1 MMSINITDNLH
12 KYLTGKVVFPVSNY
26 LLNRKHI
33 TRNFQSSLASQW
45 YSVELLRD
53 MQLKKLQQ
61 TIHYAFTSVPYYKK
75 KFTEIGLHP
84 NDIRELEDIEQIPPL
99 SRDELVKYHQQ
110 MVDYRL
116 APSVSIAEKQ
126 SKKSLGKPLPFAPFR
141 KHKLIKNTSSGS
153 SGEPVVYYEDG
164 STSATSWAFELLL
177 KRWYDVQPGAKEVR
191 MMRLSSDYMPN
202 NTTARLRRLLWRQQA
217 LPGISLSDSEYEMC
231 LAAILKFKPEVLW
244 GFVSALIGLAE
255 YMQDNKKLVG
265 SYRPKLIIGW
275 AEPVYEHQEQFLSE
289 TFQCSVTDLYS
300 THEVGHIAAK
310 CPHGSSHINQEN
322 LLVETQSAADNFQN
336 PGLGEVLVTTLYETP
351 MPFIRYR
358 VGDVGKVG
366 GSKCTC
372 GRNLQVLSKLAGR
385 TTDIFMTK
393 DGRMISPN
401 FWFHLLR
408 RDHLAGFIKQ
418 FQIVYR
424 KDGGVCVNIVK
435 KDGIST
441 ATEPQLQRLIEK
453 NLGLESSV
461 EFEYVTE
468 IQRAQSG
475 KSKLIMWEG

>member
-1 MMSINITDNLH
+1 MSMSITDNLH
-12 KYLTGKVVFPVSNY
+12 RYLTGKVVFPISNY

-45 YSVELLRD
+45 YSAELLRD
-53 MQLKKLQQ
+53 IQLKKLKQ
-61 TIHYAFTSVPYYKK
+61 TIHYAFTSTPYYKK

-84 NDIRELEDIEQIPPL
+84 NDIRELEDIKHIPPL
-99 SRDELVKYHQQ
+99 SRGELVEYYQQ

-116 APSVSIAEKQ
+116 APSISIAEKRA
-126 SKKSLGKPLPFAPFR
+126 KKSTGKPLPFAPFR

-153 SGEPVVYYEDG
+153 SGKPVIYYEDG
-164 STSATSWAFELLL
+164 STSAVSWGFELLL

-191 MMRLSSDYMPN
+191 IMRLPSDYMPN

-217 LPGISLSDSEYEMC
+217 LPGIGLSDTEYEMC
-231 LAAILKFKPEVLW
+231 LAAILEFKPAVLW
-244 GFVSALIGLAE
+244 GFASALIGLAE
-255 YMQDNKKLVG
+255 YIQDNKKLVG

-275 AEPVYEHQEQFLSE
+275 AEPVYKQQEQFLSE
-289 TFQCSVTDLYS
+289 IFQCPVTNIYS

-310 CPHGSSHINQEN
+310 CSHGSFHINQEN
-322 LLVETQSAADNFQN
+322 LLVETQLAADNFQN
-336 PGLGEVLVTTLYETP
+336 LGLGEVLVTILYETP

-358 VGDVGKVG
+358 VGDVGEVG
-366 GSKCTC
+366 GTECAC

-385 TTDIFMTK
+385 TTDIFTTK
-393 DGRMISPN
+393 KGRMISPN

-424 KDGGVCVNIVK
+424 KDGGVRLNIIK
-435 KDGIST
+435 KNDVSM
-441 ATEPQLQRLIEK
+441 ATEPQLQRLIEES
-453 NLGLESSV
+453 LGLESSV
-461 EFEYVTE
+461 EFTYVTE

-475 KSKLIMWEG
+475 KFKLIMWED